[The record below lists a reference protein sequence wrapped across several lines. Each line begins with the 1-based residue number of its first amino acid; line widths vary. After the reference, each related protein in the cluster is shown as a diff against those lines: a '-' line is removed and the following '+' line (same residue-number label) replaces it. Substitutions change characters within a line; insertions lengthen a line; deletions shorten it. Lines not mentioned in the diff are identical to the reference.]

1 MSIRSSRSVRRDRSG
16 IHKMLA
22 ARLAGVL
29 FLAVI
34 GPVVSVHPQVTST
47 QAAPLEV
54 QKLRPNLFLITG
66 GSPNTGGSATTVVF
80 VRSTDV
86 VVIDTKGPRPW
97 WGEAI
102 ADEVKQLTKLPITT
116 IINTSG
122 AGDHVAGNITLA
134 NSRIDIIAHERAAA
148 DMRKMTLMFTKPTGG
163 GLPTRTFKDRLTV
176 GAGQDRVELYYFGA
190 GHCDSDTFVMIPA
203 VRVLLTGDAFGGKF
217 LPALA
222 RNSGGD
228 GVEYPNTL
236 TKALALTRDIDTII
250 TGHGGGLARPQDLEV
265 HRNFMREFLNSTRQA
280 KKTGLTA
287 AAAAKAWRL
296 PARYVGYEAEPAR
309 ILGAIEWIYR
319 QLP

>member
-1 MSIRSSRSVRRDRSG
+1 ME
-16 IHKMLA
+16 
-22 ARLAGVL
+22 RLAGVL
-29 FLAVI
+29 FLLLT
-34 GPVVSVHPQVTST
+34 GTVVSVPAQVTPAQET
-47 QAAPLEV
+47 PLEV
-54 QKLRPNLFLITG
+54 QKLRPNLFLVAG

-116 IINTSG
+116 IINTSS

-176 GAGQDRVELYYFGA
+176 GAGPDRVELFYFGA
-190 GHCDSDTFVMIPA
+190 GHCHSDTFVTIPA
-203 VRVLLTGDAFGGKF
+203 LRVLLTGDAFGGKF

-222 RNSGGD
+222 RNNGGD

-236 TKALALTRDIDTII
+236 TKALPLTRDIDTII
-250 TGHGGGLARPQDLEV
+250 TGHGGGVAKPQDLEV
-265 HRNFMREFLNSTRQA
+265 HRDFMRDFLESTRQA
-280 KKTGLTA
+280 KKAGQTA
-287 AAAAKAWRL
+287 AAAAKAWQV
-296 PARYVGYEAEPAR
+296 PARYVGYEAQPAR
-309 ILGAIEWIYR
+309 VLGAMEWIYR
-319 QLP
+319 KLP

>member
-1 MSIRSSRSVRRDRSG
+1 MINRSYKG
-16 IHKMLA
+16 IVV

-29 FLAVI
+29 FLLLI
-34 GPVVSVHPQVTST
+34 GPVVSVPAQVTSAPAT
-47 QAAPLEV
+47 PLEV
-54 QKLRPNLFLITG
+54 QQLRPNLFLVAG

-102 ADEVKQLTKLPITT
+102 ADEVKRLTKRPITT
-116 IINTSG
+116 IINTSS
-122 AGDHVAGNITLA
+122 AGDHVAGNIALV
-134 NSRIDIIAHERAAA
+134 NSKIDIIAHERAAV

-176 GAGQDRVELYYFGA
+176 GTGPDRVELFYFGA
-190 GHCDSDTFVMIPA
+190 GHCHSDTFVMIPA
-203 VRVLLTGDAFGGKF
+203 LRVLLTGDAFGGKF

-222 RNSGGD
+222 RGNGGN

-236 TKALALTRDIDTII
+236 TKALPLTRDIDVII
-250 TGHGGGLARPQDLEV
+250 TGHGGGLAKPHDLEV
-265 HRNFMREFLNSTRQA
+265 HRDFMRDFLESTRQA
-280 KKTGLTA
+280 KKAGQTA
-287 AAAAKAWRL
+287 AAAAKAWKV
-296 PARYVGYEAEPAR
+296 PARYVGYEAQPAR
-309 ILGAIEWIYR
+309 VLGAMEWIYR